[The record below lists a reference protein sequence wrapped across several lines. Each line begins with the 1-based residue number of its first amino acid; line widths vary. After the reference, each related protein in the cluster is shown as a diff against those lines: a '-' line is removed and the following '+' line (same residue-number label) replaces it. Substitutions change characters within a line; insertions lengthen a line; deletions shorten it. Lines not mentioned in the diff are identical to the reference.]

1 MEVYKSQDLCPGFC
15 RMKMMKKEKIYI
27 VEDDEMIV
35 QLLKQHLGKA
45 YLVESVQNFRAVS
58 QEVTEIKPDLVLM
71 DISLPYYNGF
81 YWTTEIRKTM
91 TMPIIFI
98 SSSDDEM
105 NAVMAM
111 NMGGDDFVSKPFSL
125 GILDAK
131 IGAFLRRVNQFSQ
144 SADLKIDE
152 FQLATDGRFSNG
164 TDFVQLSLT
173 ETKILTALMKEEGR
187 VVAKE
192 ALLEKLWENEEF
204 IDQNTLNVNMTRL
217 RKKVNEL
224 GFNRIHTVRG
234 LGYVIR

>member
-1 MEVYKSQDLCPGFC
+1 
-15 RMKMMKKEKIYI
+15 MKMMKKEKIYI

-35 QLLKQHLGKA
+35 QLLKQHLGKS
-45 YLVESVQNFRAVS
+45 YQVESVQNFRAVS
-58 QEVTEIKPDLVLM
+58 QEVAEIKPDLVLM

-91 TMPIIFI
+91 PMPIIFI

-131 IGAFLRRVNQFSQ
+131 IGAFLRRVNQFSKT
-144 SADLKIDE
+144 ADLQVDQFK
-152 FQLATDGRFSNG
+152 LSPDGRFSDG
-164 TDFVQLSLT
+164 QTSIQLSPT
-173 ETKILTALMKEEGR
+173 ETKILTPLMQQVGQIVSKE
-187 VVAKE
+187 V
-192 ALLEKLWENEEF
+192 LLESLWENEEF

-217 RKKVNEL
+217 RKKTGEL
-224 GFNRIHTVRG
+224 GFDRIHTVRG
-234 LGYVIR
+234 VGYLVK

>member
-1 MEVYKSQDLCPGFC
+1 
-15 RMKMMKKEKIYI
+15 MKKEKIYI

-35 QLLKQHLGKA
+35 QILKQHLGKS
-45 YLVESVQNFRAVS
+45 YQVDSVKNFRAVS
-58 QEVTEIKPDLVLM
+58 QEVAELQPNLVLM

-131 IGAFLRRVNQFSQ
+131 IAAFLRRVNQFSQ
-144 SADLKIDE
+144 STQLKLDE
-152 FQLATDGRFSNG
+152 FQLSLDGRFTNG
-164 TDFVQLSLT
+164 EHQIQLSLT
-173 ETKILTALMKEEGR
+173 ETKILTTLMKERGQ
-187 VVAKE
+187 VVTKE
-192 ALLEKLWENEEF
+192 VLLENLWENEEF

-217 RKKVNEL
+217 RKKINEL
-224 GFNRIHTVRG
+224 GFKRIHTVRG
-234 LGYVIR
+234 VGYVIK